1 MNGERGRSVST
12 GVIAAI
18 LIAIVALSI
27 FFQNLDIFF
36 PQLLEPDPQIP
47 PPVVLELPSFLEGCL
62 RNEENTLTI
71 YEEDGIVHGDQF
83 YQCEI
88 NELSEADEILKKQGL
103 ASINSQEIH
112 FSMSIQIIRD
122 PIRRQQAL
130 TREMMD
136 WQRLLQFVG
145 FFYHC
150 IPLTEIEITEDNIL
164 DYAVP
169 LDAGDWQV
177 DQIYQI
183 DQEVFGTIGDRLFMF
198 HIANVLIPHEP
209 SDEVVLLDV
218 TDPLIINKIRPLID
232 IEIPQP

>member
-12 GVIAAI
+12 GVIAAV

-36 PQLLEPDPQIP
+36 PQLLEPDPQTS
-47 PPVVLELPSFLEGCL
+47 PPVVLELPSFLDGCL

-112 FSMSIQIIRD
+112 ISMSIQIIRD
-122 PIRRQQAL
+122 PIRRQQVL
-130 TREMMD
+130 TEEMMD

-145 FFYHC
+145 CFYHC
-150 IPLTEIEITEDNIL
+150 IRLTEIVIPEDNIL

-169 LDAGDWQV
+169 LDAGAWQV

-198 HIANVLIPHEP
+198 HIADVLIPHEP

>member
-1 MNGERGRSVST
+1 
-12 GVIAAI
+12 
-18 LIAIVALSI
+18 
-27 FFQNLDIFF
+27 
-36 PQLLEPDPQIP
+36 
-47 PPVVLELPSFLEGCL
+47 
-62 RNEENTLTI
+62 
-71 YEEDGIVHGDQF
+71 
-83 YQCEI
+83 
-88 NELSEADEILKKQGL
+88 
-103 ASINSQEIH
+103 
-112 FSMSIQIIRD
+112 
-122 PIRRQQAL
+122 
-130 TREMMD
+130 MD

-145 FFYHC
+145 CFYHC
-150 IPLTEIEITEDNIL
+150 IRLTEIEITEDNIL

>member
-1 MNGERGRSVST
+1 M
-12 GVIAAI
+12 IAAI

-103 ASINSQEIH
+103 LPSTHRKSLFNVNSDHPRSHSKTTSTNQGNDGLAAASAIC
-112 FSMSIQIIRD
+112 
-122 PIRRQQAL
+122 
-130 TREMMD
+130 
-136 WQRLLQFVG
+136 RLFL
-145 FFYHC
+145 HC
-150 IPLTEIEITEDNIL
+150 IRLTEIEITEDNIL

-183 DQEVFGTIGDRLFMF
+183 DQEVFGTIGDRLVYVSYRER
-198 HIANVLIPHEP
+198 A
-209 SDEVVLLDV
+209 
-218 TDPLIINKIRPLID
+218 DPARTFG
-232 IEIPQP
+232 

>member
-12 GVIAAI
+12 GVIAAV

-36 PQLLEPDPQIP
+36 PQLLEPDPQTP
-47 PPVVLELPSFLEGCL
+47 PPVVLELPSFLDGCL

-112 FSMSIQIIRD
+112 FSMSSTGILEFFT
-122 PIRRQQAL
+122 PMHL
-130 TREMMD
+130 
-136 WQRLLQFVG
+136 G
-145 FFYHC
+145 FWSMV
-150 IPLTEIEITEDNIL
+150 
-164 DYAVP
+164 A
-169 LDAGDWQV
+169 
-177 DQIYQI
+177 
-183 DQEVFGTIGDRLFMF
+183 
-198 HIANVLIPHEP
+198 
-209 SDEVVLLDV
+209 S
-218 TDPLIINKIRPLID
+218 RPGFSATPASWGML
-232 IEIPQP
+232 

>member
-12 GVIAAI
+12 GVIAVI

-47 PPVVLELPSFLEGCL
+47 PPVVLELPSFLDGCL

-130 TREMMD
+130 TKEMMD

-145 FFYHC
+145 CFYHC
-150 IPLTEIEITEDNIL
+150 IRLTEIEITEDNIL

-169 LDAGDWQV
+169 LDAEAWQV

-183 DQEVFGTIGDRLFMF
+183 DQEVFGTVANRLFLF
-198 HIANVLIPHEP
+198 NVADVLIPHES
-209 SDEVVLLDV
+209 SDEIVLLDV
-218 TDPLIINKIRPLID
+218 TDPDIINKIRPLID